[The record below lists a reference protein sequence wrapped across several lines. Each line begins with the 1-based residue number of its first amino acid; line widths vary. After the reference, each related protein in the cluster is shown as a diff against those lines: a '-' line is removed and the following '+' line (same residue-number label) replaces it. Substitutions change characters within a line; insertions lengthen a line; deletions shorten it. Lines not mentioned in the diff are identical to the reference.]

1 MFGVHLEYARR
12 SRSENGRWLSHL
24 PFLTR
29 AGRSL
34 QKAAKRESE
43 FRNAVACRVKDSANW
58 KSEACPESGYV
69 SGAAL
74 GTFAFN
80 QYEFETGIISSWIP
94 LKTRVGWRMFFSS
107 ANRSPLN
114 CSTPETPRFGRG
126 NLRSR
131 RSCLTGEGPEDRVGD
146 RVGVLVKRE
155 VAAVEIAQFSAR
167 HSLLHELRG
176 ARE

>member
-1 MFGVHLEYARR
+1 MCGWRHLEYARR

-69 SGAAL
+69 SRTAL
-74 GTFAFN
+74 GTFALN
-80 QYEFETGIISSWIP
+80 QYEFRDGNHFIVDTIENESRLADVLQLREP
-94 LKTRVGWRMFFSS
+94 LAAKLL
-107 ANRSPLN
+107 PLLKRPDWGAAT
-114 CSTPETPRFGRG
+114 S
-126 NLRSR
+126 
-131 RSCLTGEGPEDRVGD
+131 GPDG
-146 RVGVLVKRE
+146 
-155 VAAVEIAQFSAR
+155 AA
-167 HSLLHELRG
+167 
-176 ARE
+176 

>member
-1 MFGVHLEYARR
+1 MFGVHFEYARR

-24 PFLTR
+24 PFLDTSR
-29 AGRSL
+29 PLAL

-69 SGAAL
+69 SRTAL
-74 GTFAFN
+74 GTFALN
-80 QYEFETGIISSWIP
+80 QYEFETGIISSRIP

-114 CSTPETPRFGRG
+114 CS
-126 NLRSR
+126 
-131 RSCLTGEGPEDRVGD
+131 
-146 RVGVLVKRE
+146 
-155 VAAVEIAQFSAR
+155 
-167 HSLLHELRG
+167 HS
-176 ARE
+176 